1 MDNESAVEMLAQH
14 ILTAPL
20 FDAMFPDHSFSKQNP
35 VSRAMNTILEMLT
48 DHSTIENERRDLDA
62 FYQAMVER
70 IKAVHT
76 LRASRKSYARSTTAS
91 SRKPSR
97 A

>member
-1 MDNESAVEMLAQH
+1 MLAQH